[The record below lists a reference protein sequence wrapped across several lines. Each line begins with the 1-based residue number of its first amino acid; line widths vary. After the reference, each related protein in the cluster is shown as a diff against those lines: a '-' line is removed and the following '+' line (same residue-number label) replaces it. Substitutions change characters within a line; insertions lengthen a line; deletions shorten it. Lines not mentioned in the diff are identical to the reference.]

1 MLRGLEPGNINTGTA
16 GGTWGGLNCC
26 VGRIEGDDG
35 KDFYIQVR
43 WPCCICLYAA
53 LIRVIT
59 MVLVMYTHTHTVYI
73 IYIFTCS
80 ELCTSSL

>member
-1 MLRGLEPGNINTGTA
+1 M
-16 GGTWGGLNCC
+16 
-26 VGRIEGDDG
+26 GRIEGDDG

-43 WPCCICLYAA
+43 WPCCIYLYA